1 MSNLFAYGTLMCEDI
16 MQEVA
21 GCLPPH
27 EPGTLKRYS
36 RRCVKGENFPA
47 IVPDQAGRVAGI
59 VYKNVSDLS
68 WERLDRFEGDFY
80 ARRLVQVELNDGT
93 TFSADAYVVKP
104 QFVDRLTPTE
114 WDFED
119 FLQKGKDNFQKRY
132 RGYWT
137 L

>member
-1 MSNLFAYGTLMCEDI
+1 MSNLFAYGTLMHEDI

-21 GCLPPH
+21 GCIPPH

-68 WERLDRFEGDFY
+68 WERLDLFEGDFY

-93 TFSADAYVVKP
+93 TFSADAYVVKT
-104 QFVDRLTPTE
+104 QFVDRLAPSE
-114 WDFED
+114 WDFEN
-119 FLQKGKDNFQKRY
+119 FLRNGKAIFQKHY
-132 RGYWT
+132 RGYRA

>member
-21 GCLPPH
+21 ACLPPH

-36 RRCVKGENFPA
+36 RRCVQGENFPA
-47 IVPDQAGRVAGI
+47 IMPDQAGRVAGV
-59 VYKNVSDLS
+59 VYKNVSDS
-68 WERLDRFEGDFY
+68 AWERLDRFEGDFY
-80 ARRLVQVELNDGT
+80 ARRLVQVDLADGT
-93 TFSADAYVVKP
+93 TSSADAYVVKP
-104 QFVDRLTPTE
+104 KFLNRLAPIE

-119 FLQKGKDNFQKRY
+119 FLQNGKANFQKRY